1 MSIVLRN
8 VQIISNGD
16 SKIKMRIHL
25 DSSDKQLFLMLR
37 SFY

>member
-1 MSIVLRN
+1 MNIVLLN

-16 SKIKMRIHL
+16 NKKKMRIHL
-25 DSSDKQLFLMLR
+25 DSSDKQLYLMLS